1 MENEEKIDV
10 LIATYNGQEFLRQQ
24 LDSIINQTY
33 KNIRILIS
41 DDCSTDNT
49 REILKEYKQKDDRI
63 ILYFQDENLG
73 YIKNFEFLLQKVES
87 EFFALC
93 DQDDIWLEEKIE
105 KSYKKLADSNSDL
118 VHSDLEVIDSNNNVI
133 YESRW
138 KKMGLSKKVKYD
150 DLRSLYLYN
159 CVTGCTLMAKSK
171 FIKDIL
177 PLPYKSKYMVHD
189 YWISLV
195 IALKGKI
202 THIDEKLIQYRQH
215 ETNQIGTRRTS
226 TSMNSFDDVRDLFI
240 NVKEEHFNDYI
251 ERENIFTQEQRELNE
266 KALKY
271 FEHLKNVKYIN
282 FKYLSVYHKLYKYET
297 LGYYLLQFLILNMPC
312 ISRFGFKIFK
322 IIQKL
327 IYRKGRK

>member
-105 KSYKKLADSNSDL
+105 AHPLSPPAF
-118 VHSDLEVIDSNNNVI
+118 
-133 YESRW
+133 RW
-138 KKMGLSKKVKYD
+138 
-150 DLRSLYLYN
+150 
-159 CVTGCTLMAKSK
+159 
-171 FIKDIL
+171 
-177 PLPYKSKYMVHD
+177 
-189 YWISLV
+189 
-195 IALKGKI
+195 LK
-202 THIDEKLIQYRQH
+202 
-215 ETNQIGTRRTS
+215 
-226 TSMNSFDDVRDLFI
+226 
-240 NVKEEHFNDYI
+240 
-251 ERENIFTQEQRELNE
+251 
-266 KALKY
+266 
-271 FEHLKNVKYIN
+271 
-282 FKYLSVYHKLYKYET
+282 
-297 LGYYLLQFLILNMPC
+297 
-312 ISRFGFKIFK
+312 
-322 IIQKL
+322 
-327 IYRKGRK
+327 